1 MITTT
6 TAVPTARVG
15 MDFTLVLAMAVEEQ
29 AGNQT
34 EKAGITAMPG
44 GGQEE
49 LAKGEGA
56 SVSSWKTMG

>member
-44 GGQEE
+44 GLGG
-49 LAKGEGA
+49 LAVPCKA
-56 SVSSWKTMG
+56 TC